1 MFGWDKKGDDGKW
14 KRKWERKMRLSIFG
28 QRERERERE
37 SKMRVDGVF
46 P

>member
-28 QRERERERE
+28 WRERERE
-37 SKMRVDGVF
+37 SKIRVDGVF

>member
-1 MFGWDKKGDDGKW
+1 MEKEMGKENETFNFW
-14 KRKWERKMRLSIFG
+14 SE
-28 QRERERERE
+28 RERERERE

>member
-1 MFGWDKKGDDGKW
+1 MEKEMGKENETFNFW
-14 KRKWERKMRLSIFG
+14 SERE
-28 QRERERERE
+28 RERERERE